1 MSRLVVVSNRVTKPG
16 PDDAAAGGLA
26 VGIQAA
32 LEDNG
37 GLWFGWNGNT
47 CPTEPR
53 PAEIDD
59 RGLIRFATIDLNAAD
74 FELYYNGFANRAL
87 WPVCHYLLA
96 YYSFDRSAFEAF
108 WRVNSLFAR
117 RLLPLL
123 QPDDVIWVHDYHL
136 IPLVAELREAGVEN
150 PIGFFLHVPFPD
162 FDMLRVLPVY
172 RSILRAMCLYDVV
185 GFHTERDRDNFV
197 DGASQPSVGA
207 EQLDECTLKLHDN
220 ICRADVYPIG
230 IDVDTIS
237 TLARNAE
244 SHEDVGRL
252 VESLAGRELII
263 GVDRLDYSKGLEGR
277 FRAYER
283 LLEKYPTNR
292 RAVTYMQIAPPTRT
306 GVRDYDE
313 IRHELEQA
321 SGHINGRFATPDWVP
336 LRYLNNGMARD
347 RLMGVFRAARVGLV
361 TPVRDGMNLVAKE
374 YVASQDP
381 ADPGMLVL
389 SRLAGAANE
398 LRDAILVNPYDIDDV
413 ADGIE
418 QALSMSLEE
427 RQARYQAMMEVLRRN
442 DITAWRT
449 RFVGDLET
457 VKRGNPGY
465 EDLTESQWPDHRS
478 KAGNV

>member
-1 MSRLVVVSNRVTKPG
+1 VSRLVVVSNRVTKPG
-16 PDDAAAGGLA
+16 PDNAAAGGLA

-32 LEDNG
+32 LEDRG
-37 GLWFGWNGNT
+37 GLWFGWSGQT

-53 PAEIDD
+53 EVEIDN
-59 RGLIRFATIDLNAAD
+59 RGAITYATIELNEAD
-74 FELYYNGFANRAL
+74 FEMYYNGFANRAL
-87 WPVCHYLLA
+87 WPICHYLLA
-96 YYSFDRSAFEAF
+96 YYNFERPSFEAF
-108 WRVNSLFAR
+108 WRVNSFFAR

-136 IPLVAELREAGVEN
+136 IPLVAELREAGIEN

-172 RSILRAMCLYDVV
+172 RSLLRAMCLYDVV
-185 GFHTERDRDNFV
+185 GFHTDRDRNNFLES
-197 DGASQPSVGA
+197 AAQPEVGA
-207 EQLDECTLKLHDN
+207 ERLADNAVRLGEN

-230 IDVDTIS
+230 IEVDTIVS
-237 TLARNAE
+237 MSRNAE
-244 SHEDVGRL
+244 KNLDVERL
-252 VESLAGRELII
+252 VESLVGRELIV
-263 GVDRLDYSKGLEGR
+263 GVDRLDYSKGLDFR
-277 FRAYER
+277 FRSYER

-313 IRHELEQA
+313 IRHELERA
-321 SGHINGRFATPDWVP
+321 AGHINGRFATPDWVP
-336 LRYLNNGMARD
+336 LRYLNTGIPRD
-347 RLMGVFRAARVGLV
+347 SLMGVFRAARVGLV

-381 ADPGMLVL
+381 EDPGMLVL
-389 SRLAGAANE
+389 SRLAGAAQE
-398 LRDAILVNPYDIDDV
+398 LDAAIQVNPYDVDDV

-427 RQARYQAMMEVLRRN
+427 RQSRHQSMMEVLRKN

-449 RFVGDLET
+449 RFVGDLEGT
-457 VKRGNPGY
+457 KTNGSRA
-465 EDLTESQWPDHRS
+465 Q
-478 KAGNV
+478 AGDNVILDKQAAQN